1 MSKILISWLTNG
13 VGLDIPTYATA
24 GSAGL
29 DICSAEDIELA
40 PGDRKL
46 VSTGFAIAIPE
57 GFEGQIRPRSGLAI
71 KHGLTVINAPG
82 TIDADYRGEIKV
94 PLINLGQEIVSFE
107 RGARIAQLVISEVTR
122 VEFSV
127 VDELGNTGRNIGG
140 FGSTGV

>member
-94 PLINLGQEIVSFE
+94 PLINLGHEIVSFE

-127 VDELGNTGRNIGG
+127 VDELGNTGRNVGG